1 MKYKMS
7 RNQNIMHP
15 FQSSVFS
22 KLFYS
27 FSNLRCPPCRG
38 REGSP
43 KSCLFFLKIKNDKR
57 PTLGPR
63 FTSKNAEDRSKTS
76 TEPPDDF
83 GFSEYFNRPV
93 CFYSE
98 PPFAKQSPPLFKSHT
113 HNRSYTSQVSRN
125 LVCRKFFFFFEIY
138 QLFFHTAQYKK
149 CFLCVNFCL
158 FSPSV
163 PAVSFLFFVSF

>member
-1 MKYKMS
+1 MILKPKAICLNTFFSSGKKGMKYKMS

-43 KSCLFFLKIKNDKR
+43 KSCLFFLKIKNDKC

-63 FTSKNAEDRSKTS
+63 FTSKMLKTG
-76 TEPPDDF
+76 PKHQP
-83 GFSEYFNRPV
+83 NRPMILV
-93 CFYSE
+93 SANTLTASCAFT
-98 PPFAKQSPPLFKSHT
+98 PNRPSPSSLPRFLSHT
-113 HNRSYTSQVSRN
+113 PTTAHILHRSQG
-125 LVCRKFFFFFEIY
+125 I
-138 QLFFHTAQYKK
+138 
-149 CFLCVNFCL
+149 
-158 FSPSV
+158 
-163 PAVSFLFFVSF
+163 